1 MVLEILKSL
10 LSKKP
15 HGVNRRALKEGN
27 NPSLEQNYHRFGKSK

>member
-15 HGVNRRALKEGN
+15 RGVNRRALNEGS
-27 NPSLEQNYHRFGKSK
+27 NPSLERN